1 MAEKILAA
9 GPAAQL
15 LEDAQQKTL
24 RQLYVG
30 IWVESQQSRGCK
42 ADNDGLQAW
51 SWSITEGW
59 ITDTKEASA
68 LSPMVK
74 HVSTETAIKGTLGEL
89 APS

>member
-30 IWVESQQSRGCK
+30 SHQGFRVLFAYVIRVESQQSRGCM
-42 ADNDGLQAW
+42 ADTDGLQA
-51 SWSITEGW
+51 
-59 ITDTKEASA
+59 
-68 LSPMVK
+68 
-74 HVSTETAIKGTLGEL
+74 
-89 APS
+89 